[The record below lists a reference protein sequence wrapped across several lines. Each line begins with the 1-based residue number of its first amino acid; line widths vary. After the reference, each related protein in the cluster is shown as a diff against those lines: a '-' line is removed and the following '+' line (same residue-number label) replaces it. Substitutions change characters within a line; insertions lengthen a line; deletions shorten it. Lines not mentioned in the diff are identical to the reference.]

1 MENKLIKSG
10 FVSLIGRPNV
20 GKSTFLNSFLGR
32 KISIVSDKPQTTRV
46 QIVGIYTEEKG
57 QIIFL
62 DNPGIHKPLHKLN
75 QSMMEYVYNALEESD
90 IILFLIDITQKF
102 GKGDEF
108 ALNLLKKYKKTKF
121 LLINKLDIVTKS
133 KALPIIEKFKDS
145 GIFDEIIPISA
156 LKAMNFDLIN
166 KKIFDYLPKGP
177 LFYPADSVTT
187 TRRKFFISEIIR
199 EKILLL
205 THDELPFSVAVL
217 VKDIEQRENGV
228 LYISADIYVE
238 KDSQKAIIIG
248 KKGSMITRIGKLAR
262 KELSFLTDK
271 KIYLDL
277 YVKVK
282 ERWRDSMTVLSQI
295 NKQMGED

>member
-1 MENKLIKSG
+1 MENKIKKSG

-75 QSMMEYVYNALEESD
+75 QNMMEYVYNALEESD

-102 GKGDEF
+102 GKGDQF
-108 ALNLLKKYKKTKF
+108 ALELLKKYNKTKF
-121 LLINKLDIVTKS
+121 LLINKLDIVSKS
-133 KALPIIEKFKDS
+133 KALPVIEKFKDM

-156 LKAMNFDLIN
+156 IKGMNFDIVN
-166 KKIFDYLPKGP
+166 KKIFDYLPEGP

-187 TRRKFFISEIIR
+187 SRRKFFVSEIIR

-205 THDELPFSVAVL
+205 TRDEIPFSVAVL
-217 VKDIEQRENGV
+217 VKDIENRENGV

-248 KKGSMITRIGKLAR
+248 KKGSMISHMGKLAR

-271 KIYLDL
+271 KIFLDL
-277 YVKVK
+277 YVRVK
-282 ERWRDSMTVLSQI
+282 EKWRDSMSVISQI
-295 NKQMGED
+295 NKQMGDD

>member
-1 MENKLIKSG
+1 MENKKIKSG
-10 FVSLIGRPNV
+10 FVSIIGRPNV

-108 ALNLLKKYKKTKF
+108 ALRLLEKYKKTKF
-121 LLINKLDIVTKS
+121 LLINKLDLVTKS
-133 KALPIIEKFKDS
+133 KALPIIEKFKDMD
-145 GIFDEIIPISA
+145 IFNEIIPISA
-156 LKAMNFDLIN
+156 INGMNFDLVN
-166 KKIFDYLPKGP
+166 KKIFDYLPEGP

-187 TRRKFFISEIIR
+187 ARRKFFISEIIR

-205 THDELPFSVAVL
+205 TKDELPFSVAVL
-217 VKDIEQRENGV
+217 VKEIKTRENGV

-238 KDSQKAIIIG
+238 KESQKPIIIG
-248 KKGSMITRIGKLAR
+248 KKGSMIAHIGKLAR
-262 KELSFLTDK
+262 KEISFLTGK
-271 KIYLDL
+271 KVYIDL
-277 YVKVK
+277 YVRVK
-282 ERWRDSMTVLSQI
+282 EKWRDSMSVLSII